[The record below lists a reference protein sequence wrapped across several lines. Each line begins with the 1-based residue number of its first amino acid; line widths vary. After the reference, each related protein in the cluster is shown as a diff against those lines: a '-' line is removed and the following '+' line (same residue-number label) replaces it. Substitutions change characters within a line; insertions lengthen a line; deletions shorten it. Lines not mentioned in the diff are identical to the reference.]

1 MADRMAYLVVRRP
14 MVVISTTL
22 ILLAACIWVVV
33 SKPRLDSEVLNLL
46 PQDSEAVQGLKVL
59 NSEFRQGRELV
70 FALHGDADAVLD
82 FEEYFLEQLRAEPW
96 VQRVFAGSPME
107 SPEEIAALQS
117 IIPQMLLNLEDEA
130 FASALASL
138 SPQALEQRVQRL
150 RAEIESGSPRGD
162 MEAKV
167 DPLGVV
173 GKAMRP
179 MTGIYG
185 MEKGQLLASEDGT
198 LKLYPVVTNQPSL
211 DQADCKAVMDQ
222 VEAFRKRV
230 RSEWTGENAPEVL
243 VTGRTAYV
251 AQIAS
256 SMESDIS
263 ITSFISMVMVTGL
276 FFIGFRRL
284 IPPIGTTLIL
294 SLSCFVAFTLGCLL
308 FENLN
313 MIAISFCSILVGLGD
328 DFSLLLYNRYLLA
341 RSHGED
347 HQTSVA
353 TSIREMGRGIVYVAI
368 TTGAGFLVLL
378 FSGSGGF
385 AQLGTLIAIGIVL
398 CAICIISLLFLFIR
412 PQHAHPERPDPLHGF
427 FDGFSRYLLHFPA
440 RLGIPMMAVA
450 VAAIAFAILPV
461 GRLEFDTNPRSL
473 EPKNIPGAITL
484 RTINENIPA
493 ASEPVVLLLD
503 SKDAQTAH
511 NHWQTLE
518 ARLQQL
524 VKEGVLSNY
533 SSPAALMLSPE
544 RMQRHREQLR
554 QTLNIDESAAAFRAA
569 LEKAG
574 FNAESFAP
582 AFQFFDQLK
591 TAVTSTS
598 HVLQLEGTLSPGSA
612 WWFLLDR
619 YLGTRPLLAVAYLR
633 PATPITTPEQQAA
646 FEQAIHEAGVP
657 VTITGW
663 SYAMVGMIPWAKGE
677 LVLFSSAVSILLLI
691 SLGAAYRHWKPLL
704 VHTLSLAFALGACL
718 CLLKLTGTR
727 INMLNALAF
736 PLILGV
742 GVDYGMHLLLA
753 LGEGDNPF
761 ESLSTVLKPLVISG
775 LTTIAGFGSLM
786 FAQNPAL
793 KGLGTV
799 CAIGVSSCLVSSI
812 LFAVPV
818 MALIHRRDLGNR
830 GDKTPKP
837 EALADSAV

>member
-1 MADRMAYLVVRRP
+1 MADRMAYLIVRRP
-14 MVVISTTL
+14 MVVIGATL
-22 ILLAACIWVVV
+22 LLLAACIWVVA

-46 PQDSEAVQGLKVL
+46 PQDSEAIQGLKVL
-59 NSEFRQGRELV
+59 NGEFRQGRELV
-70 FALHGDADAVLD
+70 FALHGDADAVID
-82 FEEYFLEQLRAEPW
+82 FEEYFIEQLRAEPW

-117 IIPQMLLNLEDEA
+117 IIPQMLLNLDDEA
-130 FASALASL
+130 FAPALASL

-150 RAEIESGSPRGD
+150 KAEIESGSPRGD

-179 MTGIYG
+179 MIGIYG

-211 DQADCKAVMDQ
+211 DQADCKEVMEK

-230 RSEWTGENAPEVL
+230 RSEWTGGNAPEVL
-243 VTGRTAYV
+243 VTGRSAYV

-256 SMESDIS
+256 SMESDVS
-263 ITSFISMVMVTGL
+263 TTSTISMVLVTGL
-276 FFIGFRRL
+276 FFVAFRRI
-284 IPPIGTTLIL
+284 IPPIGTTIIL
-294 SLSCFVAFTLGCLL
+294 SFSCFVSFTIGCLL

-313 MIAISFCSILVGLGD
+313 MIAISFCSILVGMGD

-341 RSHGED
+341 RNHGED
-347 HQTSVA
+347 HQTGVA

-368 TTGAGFLVLL
+368 TTGAGFMVLL
-378 FSGSGGF
+378 FSGSNGF
-385 AQLGTLIAIGIVL
+385 AQLGVLIAIGIVL
-398 CAICIISLLFLFIR
+398 CAIFIIALLFLFIR
-412 PQHAHPERPDPLHGF
+412 PQHAHPERPDPLHGL
-427 FDGFSRYLLHFPA
+427 FDRFSRVLLHFPV
-440 RLGIPMMAVA
+440 RLGVPMIALA
-450 VAAIAFAILPV
+450 IASIAFAALPV
-461 GRLEFDTNPRSL
+461 GQLEFDTNPRSL
-473 EPKNIPGAITL
+473 EPKNIPGSITL
-484 RTINENIPA
+484 RTINEKIPA

-503 SKDAQTAH
+503 SPDAQSAH
-511 NHWQTLE
+511 NHWQILD
-518 ARLQQL
+518 ARLQKL

-554 QTLNIDESAAAFRAA
+554 QSVNIDESATAFRVA

-582 AFQFFDQLK
+582 AFQFFGQLK
-591 TAVTSTS
+591 AAVASTS
-598 HVLQLEGTLSPGSA
+598 HVLQLEGTLPSTSA

-619 YLGTRPLLAVAYLR
+619 YLGTRPLLAVAYVR

-646 FEQAIHEAGVP
+646 LEQAIRNSDVP
-657 VTITGW
+657 VKITGW
-663 SYAMVGMIPWAKGE
+663 SYAMAGMIPWAKRE
-677 LVLFSSAVSILLLI
+677 LVLFSAAVGTLLLI

-704 VHTLSLAFALGACL
+704 VHTVSLAFALGACL
-718 CLLKLTGTR
+718 CLLKLTNTR

-753 LGEGDNPF
+753 LGEGENPF

-775 LTTIAGFGSLM
+775 LTTVTGFGALM

-818 MALIHRRDLGNR
+818 MALIHRRDLSNR
-830 GDKTPKP
+830 GDKAPKP
-837 EALADSAV
+837 EELVNSEV